1 MLDWAISKMVMSIA
15 AVTLV
20 IISLFFFSELARDNQ
35 IADTN
40 MQDIA
45 DQVAGRVNQAAMFQG
60 GIRHNITYS
69 PDPGARGLHLPR
81 RLNDRDY
88 SLEFTNGSVT
98 VIHRSETSTALFSV
112 YIHLYDPDTL
122 PVGELSSGDIASLD
136 FQNRIKTII
145 SGVDLV
151 VENVARI
158 VDGQYTYLTC
168 LYEVGSVLS
177 E

>member
-1 MLDWAISKMVMSIA
+1 MLDWAISKMVMSVA

-20 IISLFFFSELARDNQ
+20 IISLFFFSEMARDNQ

-45 DQVAGRVNQAAMFQG
+45 DQIAGRVNQVTMFQG
-60 GIRHNITYS
+60 TIRHNLTYS
-69 PDPGARGLHLPR
+69 SSPEARGLHLPR
-81 RLNDRDY
+81 HLDDRDY
-88 SLEFTNGSVT
+88 YLEFTNGSVT
-98 VIHRSETSTALFSV
+98 VMHRSETSTALFSV
-112 YIHLYDPDTL
+112 YIHLYDPDHL
-122 PVGELSSGDIASLD
+122 PDGELSSGDIASLD
-136 FQNRIKTII
+136 AQSRKKTVV
-145 SGVDLV
+145 SGVDFV

-168 LYEVGSVLS
+168 LYEVGSIIG